1 MMFPVLSLLLDT
13 SFFSS
18 IIRPMP
24 APVSG
29 VNAPFLFYLIM
40 PAIINTLIC
49 QWAIYN
55 GQMFLGNFKS
65 VLRINNT
72 NGFVFWFGCSAL
84 PSIRNAS

>member
-1 MMFPVLSLLLDT
+1 
-13 SFFSS
+13 
-18 IIRPMP
+18 
-24 APVSG
+24 
-29 VNAPFLFYLIM
+29 M

-84 PSIRNAS
+84 LTVTILAIRFKMGRHHQ